1 MSAPAWFRALSG
13 LLGPGRLSRWLANA
27 NPPAAQPNA
36 SRKTFAQA
44 RMYSGSAPSRLT
56 YDWITSTSSADAELV
71 RGLRTLRN
79 RSRALVRDNGH
90 AKRARA
96 VIQANVVGNGIGLQA
111 SLTNNRGRLVNKVN
125 DGIEATWSDW
135 CRARHCHIGG
145 RLAFGDLERLLMG
158 EVFEAGEVFIRLHR
172 RAPGGGPVPLCLEVI
187 EAERLADEYEI
198 PVIDGNLVRQGVEVD
213 RYHRPIAY
221 WIHTLH
227 PGDPRKDLGGI
238 DRIERV
244 PADQVIHLAVIE
256 RWPQT
261 RGVPWMHAAIDTLR
275 QLGEYEE
282 AAVVA
287 ARIGAS
293 KVGFF
298 TNPDGDLTPLADGEE
313 NGTPAATVEAGEF
326 TSLPPGY
333 DFKSWDPNYP
343 TENYDD
349 FTRNLLRG
357 IAAAVGVS
365 YESLT
370 RDYSQSNYSSSR
382 LALLEDRD
390 LWRQLQGWFIRS
402 FREELHRVWLE
413 AAVLSGAVPA
423 IAVSAYAAAPDR
435 YQTAVRFKPRGW
447 GWVDPAKEVNAYKEA
462 ELAGYITKADV
473 IAATANG
480 RDLEDVL
487 NGRRREL
494 DMLAALDLETDT
506 THQTAAPPQ
515 APTTTPQPG
524 DDDDEE
530 KPAAAGRIVAFGRKR
545 DHD

>member
-1 MSAPAWFRALSG
+1 MTTPVWFRSIAG
-13 LLGPGRLSRWLANA
+13 LIGPGRLARWLSHATPSQA
-27 NPPAAQPNA
+27 PQTTKPTG
-36 SRKTFAQA
+36 RKTFSQA
-44 RMYSGSAPSRLT
+44 RLYSGSAPTRLT

-71 RGLRTLRN
+71 RGLRALRN
-79 RSRALVRDNGH
+79 RSRSLVRDNGH

-96 VIQANVVGNGIGLQA
+96 VIQANVIGPGIGLQA
-111 SLTNNRGRLVNKVN
+111 TLTNNRGRLVDTVN
-125 DGIEATWSDW
+125 DDIEAAWADW

-145 RLAFGDLERLLMG
+145 RLHFADLERLLMG
-158 EVFEAGEVFIRLHR
+158 EVFEAGEAIIRIHR
-172 RAPGGGPVPLCLEVI
+172 RAPGGGRIPLCLEVI

-213 RYHRPIAY
+213 RYHRPVAY
-221 WIHTLH
+221 WIHTIH

-244 PADQVIHLAVIE
+244 PADQIIHLAIIE

-298 TNPDGDLTPLADGEE
+298 TNPDGDLAPLADGDE
-313 NGTPAATVEAGEF
+313 NGTPSATVEAGEF
-326 TSLPPGY
+326 ASLPPGY

-390 LWRQLQGWFIRS
+390 LWRHLQSWFIRG
-402 FREELHRVWLE
+402 FREELHRIWLE

-423 IAVSAYAAAPDR
+423 LPVSAYAANPER
-435 YQTAVRFKPRGW
+435 YQAAARWKPRGW

-462 ELAGYITKADV
+462 ERAGYITKAD
-473 IAATANG
+473 IISATGNG

-487 NGRRREL
+487 KARRREL
-494 DMLAALDLETDT
+494 DLLAALDLETDT
-506 THQTAAPPQ
+506 THADPGETAPHMPDEDEDEDDAPV
-515 APTTTPQPG
+515 
-524 DDDDEE
+524 
-530 KPAAAGRIVAFGRKR
+530 AGRILAFGKR